1 MAKQISFSNAARTKI
16 MNGVNQIADTVK
28 VTLGPKGRNV
38 VLDKGYGSPTI
49 TNDGVTIA
57 KEIELEDKFENM
69 GAMLLREVASK
80 TQDVSGDGTTT
91 ATVLAQAMVREG
103 IRNVAAGASPIG
115 IKRGVDKSSGE
126 VVKAI
131 KSMASKVNTK
141 EEISQVAS
149 ISANN
154 DEEIGKL
161 IADAMDKV
169 GHNGVI
175 TVEEAKALETSMDLV
190 EGMQFD
196 RGYLSPYMATDNE
209 RMEAVLEN
217 PYILLFDKKI
227 DSMKSLVPIL
237 EQIAQDNK
245 PLLIIAEDVEGEA
258 LATLVINIL
267 RGALK
272 VVAVKAPGFGDD
284 QKEMLEDIA
293 VLTGGRVISEDKGMK
308 LDQTTVSD
316 LGTAKKIKVD
326 KEKTV
331 VIEGQ
336 GDKQTLDKRM
346 STIRSQI
353 DMTDSDFEKEDL
365 QKRLAKLSGGVAVI
379 NVGAPTETEM
389 KEKKMRVDDA
399 LHATRAAVEEG
410 IVAGGGVTLLRA
422 MSALDLSGYSGDE
435 KVGASILKRALE
447 EPLRQIVRNAGKED
461 SLIVDK
467 VLSTKEN
474 MGYNADTDKF
484 EDLFV
489 AGIIDPVKV
498 TRSAVQNA
506 ASIAGMVLTTE
517 VLVADMPDKDGD
529 DKNQGGGMPG
539 GMPMG
544 GMGGMPG
551 MM

>member
-16 MNGVNQIADTVK
+16 MEGVNQIADTVK

-103 IRNVAAGASPIG
+103 IKNVAAGASPIG
-115 IKRGVDKSSGE
+115 IKRGVDKSSAE
-126 VVKAI
+126 VVKSI
-131 KSMASKVNTK
+131 KSMAAKVNTK

-161 IADAMDKV
+161 IADAMEKV

-175 TVEEAKALETSMDLV
+175 TVEEAKALETSMDVV

-217 PYILLFDKKI
+217 PYILVFDKKI

-272 VVAVKAPGFGDD
+272 VVAIKAPGFGDD

-293 VLTGGRVISEDKGMK
+293 TLTGGRVISEEKGMK
-308 LDQTTVSD
+308 LEQTTVSD
-316 LGTAKKIKVD
+316 LGTAKKVKVD

-331 VIEGQ
+331 IIEGQ
-336 GDKQTLDKRM
+336 GEKQDIEKRT
-346 STIRSQI
+346 SLIKSQI
-353 DMTDSDFEKEDL
+353 QMTESDFEKEDL

-379 NVGAPTETEM
+379 NVGAATETEM

-410 IVAGGGVTLLRA
+410 VVAGGGVTLIRA
-422 MSALDLSGYSGDE
+422 MSALDLSKYEGDE
-435 KVGASILKRALE
+435 RVGASILKRALE
-447 EPLRQIVRNAGKED
+447 EPLRQIVKNAGKED

-467 VLSTKEN
+467 VLSTEEN
-474 MGYNADTDKF
+474 MGYNAENDKF

-517 VLVADMPDKDGD
+517 ALVTDLPDKDDD
-529 DKNQGGGMPG
+529 DKGGHGSMG

>member
-1 MAKQISFSNAARTKI
+1 MAKQISFSHAARTKI
-16 MNGVNQIADTVK
+16 MDGVNQIADTVK

-103 IRNVAAGASPIG
+103 IRNVAAGASPIA
-115 IKRGVDKSSGE
+115 IKRGIDKSSAE
-126 VVKAI
+126 VVKSI
-131 KSMASKVNTK
+131 KSMAAKVNTK

-161 IADAMDKV
+161 IADAMEKV

-175 TVEEAKALETSMDLV
+175 TVEEAKALETTLDVV

-196 RGYLSPYMATDNE
+196 RGYLSPYMVTDNE

-217 PYILLFDKKI
+217 PHILVFDKKI
-227 DSMKSLVPIL
+227 ESMKSLVPVL

-293 VLTGGRVISEDKGMK
+293 VLTGGRVISEEKGMK
-308 LDQTTVSD
+308 LEQTTISD
-316 LGTAKKIKVD
+316 LGTAKKVKVD

-336 GDKQTLDKRM
+336 GDKQDIDKRVSM
-346 STIRSQI
+346 IQSQI
-353 DMTDSDFEKEDL
+353 KMTDSEFEKEDL

-379 NVGAPTETEM
+379 NVGAATETEM

-410 IVAGGGVTLLRA
+410 IVAGGGVTLIRA
-422 MSALDLSGYSGDE
+422 MSALDVSRYDGDE
-435 KVGASILKRALE
+435 KVGAGILKRALE
-447 EPLRQIVRNAGKED
+447 EPLRQIVKNAGKED

-467 VLSTKEN
+467 VLSTTEN

-489 AGIIDPVKV
+489 AGIIDPAKV

-517 VLVADMPDKDGD
+517 ALVTDLPEKGD
-529 DKNQGGGMPG
+529 DDKGGHGGMG

>member
-16 MNGVNQIADTVK
+16 MEGVNQIADTVK

-103 IRNVAAGASPIG
+103 IKNVAAGASPIG
-115 IKRGVDKSSGE
+115 IKRGVDKSSAE
-126 VVKAI
+126 VVKSI
-131 KSMASKVNTK
+131 KSMAARVNTK

-161 IADAMDKV
+161 IADAMEKV

-175 TVEEAKALETSMDLV
+175 TVEEAKALETSMDVV

-217 PYILLFDKKI
+217 PYILVFDKKI

-272 VVAVKAPGFGDD
+272 VVAIKAPGFGDD

-293 VLTGGRVISEDKGMK
+293 TLTGGRVISEEKGMK
-308 LDQTTVSD
+308 LEQTTVSD
-316 LGTAKKIKVD
+316 LGTAKKVKVD

-331 VIEGQ
+331 IIEGQ
-336 GDKQTLDKRM
+336 GEKQDIEKRT
-346 STIRSQI
+346 SLIKSQI
-353 DMTDSDFEKEDL
+353 QMTESDFEKEDL

-379 NVGAPTETEM
+379 NVGAATETEM

-410 IVAGGGVTLLRA
+410 VVAGGGVTLIRA
-422 MSALDLSGYSGDE
+422 MSALDLSKYEGDE
-435 KVGASILKRALE
+435 RVGASILKRALE
-447 EPLRQIVRNAGKED
+447 EPLRQIVKNAGKED

-467 VLSTKEN
+467 VLSTEEN
-474 MGYNADTDKF
+474 MGYNAENDKF

-517 VLVADMPDKDGD
+517 ALVTDLPDKDDD
-529 DKNQGGGMPG
+529 DKGGHGGMG

>member
-1 MAKQISFSNAARTKI
+1 MAKQIAFSNDARQKI
-16 MNGVNQIADTVK
+16 LSGINQVADTVK

-38 VLDKGYGSPTI
+38 VLDKGFGSPTI

-69 GAMLLREVASK
+69 GAMLIREVASK

-91 ATVLAQAMVREG
+91 ATVLAQAIIREG
-103 IRNVAAGASPIG
+103 LKNVTAGANPIA
-115 IKRGVDKSSGE
+115 IKRGIDKAAQK
-126 VVKAI
+126 VVRSI
-131 KSMASKVNTK
+131 RSMA
-141 EEISQVAS
+141 EEVKTQEKIAQVAT

-154 DEEIGKL
+154 DEEVGKL
-161 IADAMDKV
+161 IANAMSKV
-169 GHNGVI
+169 GYNGVI
-175 TVEEAKALETSMDLV
+175 TVEEAKSLETTLDVV

-227 DSMKSLVPIL
+227 SSMKELVPVL
-237 EQIAQDNK
+237 ERVAQDNK
-245 PLLIIAEDVEGEA
+245 PLLIVAEDVEGEA
-258 LATLVINIL
+258 LATLVINVL

-284 QKEMLEDIA
+284 QKAMMEDLAI
-293 VLTGGRVISEDKGMK
+293 LTGGQVISEEKGMK
-308 LDQTTVSD
+308 LEQASFTE
-316 LGTAKKIKVD
+316 LGSAKRIKVD
-326 KEKTV
+326 KDTTV

-336 GDKQTLDKRM
+336 GAKADINSRV
-346 STIRSQI
+346 SQI
-353 DMTDSDFEKEDL
+353 QSQLKLTDSEFEREDL
-365 QKRLAKLSGGVAVI
+365 QKRLAKLAGGVAVI

-422 MSALDLSGYSGDE
+422 MAELDTSLFEADE
-435 KVGASILKRALE
+435 AVGAAILKKALE
-447 EPLRQIVRNAGKED
+447 EPSRQIAKNAGKED
-461 SLIVDK
+461 SIIVDK
-467 VLSTKEN
+467 IINGKATF
-474 MGYNADTDKF
+474 GYNAKTDVF
-484 EDLFV
+484 EDMFE
-489 AGIIDPVKV
+489 AGIVDPAKV
-498 TRSAVQNA
+498 ARSAVQNA

-517 VLVADMPDKDGD
+517 ALVSDLPDKE
-529 DKNQGGGMPG
+529 DKTPMP
-539 GMPMG
+539 PMG